1 MDVQK
6 RLNPNLTNLWVDGVV
21 LAGLLA
27 SFAPNL
33 TGLQVHEWL
42 SLAFGGTLII
52 HVLLHWNWLAGITRH
67 FFRQAKWSARL
78 NYLLNFLLFVA
89 FTVVVF
95 SGVMESRFVLQTFGL
110 TSSNEGFWRVLHSL
124 STDLTLWIASL
135 HIAVHW
141 RWIWKW
147 IRKAFRFPR
156 HISGVNRQFNPA
168 VQPVKIDD
176 R

>member
-1 MDVQK
+1 MNVRK
-6 RLNPNLTNLWVDGVV
+6 RINPNLTNLWVDGVV

-33 TGLQVHEWL
+33 TGLLVHEWL
-42 SLAFGGTLII
+42 SLAFGGTIII
-52 HVLLHWNWLAGITRH
+52 HVLLHWNWLAGITRR

-78 NYLLNFLLFVA
+78 NYLLNFLLFIA

-95 SGVMESRFVLQTFGL
+95 SGVMESRFVLQTLGL
-110 TSSNEGFWRVLHSL
+110 SSSNEGFWRVLHTL
-124 STDLTLWIASL
+124 STDLTLWITAL

-141 RWIWKW
+141 RWIWNW
-147 IRKAFRFPR
+147 IRKLIHFPR
-156 HISGVNRQFNPA
+156 RIPAVNQHLNPA
-168 VQPVKIDD
+168 VQPVQIED